1 LHIICAYFKVNFRPL
16 GLGEERGI
24 GTSVAWGEANCLE
37 ESSWVLGCERI
48 GQQIT
53 RSSGNGTKETAQTTA
68 GFRSTFSSLAR
79 VETTR
84 HVVNND
90 AALYNSIAF
99 IMLQVIKL

>member
-1 LHIICAYFKVNFRPL
+1 LHIICADFKVNFRPL

-53 RSSGNGTKETAQTTA
+53 RSSEETAQMTA
-68 GFRSTFSSLAR
+68 GFRSTFSSL
-79 VETTR
+79 E
-84 HVVNND
+84 
-90 AALYNSIAF
+90 LE
-99 IMLQVIKL
+99 